1 MKLHKTTRS
10 AATSV
15 VRLSLIFC
23 MTTLFSISLLAQTR
37 TVSGTVKDQN
47 GEPLIGVSVQL
58 KGDAKVGTI
67 TDVQGKFSLSAP
79 ANSSLVFSYMGYVS
93 QTILA
98 GQAHMTVTLS
108 EDTKKLDEVV
118 VIGYGTVKKRD
129 LTGAVSSVKQADI
142 VQTPTG
148 NAMEAIQ
155 GRIPG
160 MDITRSSGSAGSGVN
175 ILIRGTK
182 TIGYTDIY
190 GTKTRNTDP
199 LFIIDGVQGGSYADL
214 NPNDIE
220 SIDVLKDASSTA
232 IYGSLGGNG
241 VVIITTKRGKAEEK
255 VNVTLD
261 SYYGVNGWVSYPKS
275 NTGEAYMNVRREAYR
290 TVGQWASTADD
301 YKIFSAEEWKAIQNN
316 QWVDWRNLVT
326 VQGKEQSHNVTLSSN
341 KGKVKTYFSL
351 GYYNEQGIFKNDAL
365 SKYTFRGNVDY
376 DVAKWLQVGMN
387 SQLTYYDQDKVSS
400 SMLTQAMTY
409 VPLGTPYNEDGSIN
423 LFPVSGDVS
432 KLSPLANYA
441 SANKAVNNTLSF
453 KSFSTGYVVIQ
464 PMKELKLRSNVSATI
479 NASRNGTFNGQYS
492 TDQYGG
498 SYTNMAGAT
507 NQLNRYFSWDNILT
521 YTKSFGNHNLEATA
535 VSSWTKSMNESYYG
549 AGVNQLL
556 DSYLYYSLQ
565 ATDASS
571 RLLTSSYV
579 QQQQLGFA
587 GRLSYN
593 YLGRYLFTATGRWD
607 GSSMLAQGHKW
618 DFFPS
623 VSGAWRISDEP
634 FMKGAS
640 KWLSNLKL
648 RLSYGTTGNSG
659 VPPYATQGGAVI
671 ANTKMGFNDTP
682 ATTYQFSYLVGNA
695 GLGWEKSTTSNLGV
709 DFSVFNGRVDMN
721 VDLYN
726 IDTKDILLARS
737 LPPSTG
743 AGGTSSSQFSTY
755 TNIGKTNNRGIEIAL
770 NTVNIQTKKFKWN
783 STVTFASNKEK
794 IVSLTSNADIIQGQS
809 PETASLLIGRP
820 INSFYSYKLA
830 GIWQLGQEAEMAQ
843 YKLNGTAN
851 AFKPGDLHVVDYTQ
865 DGNITTADRQ
875 YLGSASPKWTAGLN
889 NTISYKG
896 FDLNM
901 YLVARWGQMINAQFI
916 GRYDPS
922 GVANFP
928 SYFSY
933 WTPENPS
940 NDFPRPKKDGH
951 LYDYFGYMSLNYV
964 DGSYVKLKTVSLGY
978 TIPATITKKVG
989 ISKLRLYATASNL
1002 LTVVKSHMIK
1012 YYDPERGGDETMP
1025 LTKQLVFGVNLGF

>member
-1 MKLHKTTRS
+1 MMILFSTNLFSQTRS
-10 AATSV
+10 
-15 VRLSLIFC
+15 
-23 MTTLFSISLLAQTR
+23 
-37 TVSGTVKDQN
+37 VSGTVKDAS

-58 KGDAKVGTI
+58 KGDTKVGTI
-67 TDVQGKFSLSAP
+67 TDVQGKFALSVP
-79 ANSSLVFSYMGYVS
+79 ANSSLIFSYMGYTS
-93 QTILA
+93 QILPA
-98 GQAHMTVTLS
+98 SQAQMAVTLA
-108 EDTKKLDEVV
+108 EDTKKLDEIV

-142 VQTPTG
+142 MQTPTG

-190 GTKTRNTDP
+190 GTKTRNTEP
-199 LFIIDGVQGGSYADL
+199 LFVIDGVQGGSYTDL

-232 IYGSLGGNG
+232 IYGSLGANG
-241 VVIITTKRGKAEEK
+241 VVIITTKRGKADEK

-316 QWVDWRNLVT
+316 QWVDWRDKVT
-326 VQGKEQSHNVTLSSN
+326 VQGKEQSHNITLSSN

-351 GYYNEQGIFKNDAL
+351 GYYNEQGVFKNDDL
-365 SKYTFRGNVDY
+365 SKYSFRGNVDY
-376 DVAKWLQVGMN
+376 EVNKWLQVGMN
-387 SQLTYYDQDKVSS
+387 TQLTYYDQDKVSS

-409 VPLGTPYNEDGSIN
+409 VPLGTPYNADGSIN

-441 SANKAVNNTLSF
+441 AENKAVNNTISL
-453 KSFSTGYVVIQ
+453 KTFSTGYVIIQ
-464 PMKELKLRSNVSATI
+464 PTKELKFRSNVSATI
-479 NASRNGTFNGQYS
+479 GVSRNGTFNGQYS

-498 SYTNMAGAT
+498 SYVNMAGAT

-521 YTKSFGNHNLEATA
+521 YKKDLGDHSLEATGI
-535 VSSWTKSMNESYYG
+535 SSWTKRMDESYYG
-549 AGVNQLL
+549 AGVNQLV
-556 DSYLYYSLQ
+556 DSYLYYSLN
-565 ATDASS
+565 ATDATS
-571 RLLTSSYV
+571 RLLTSNYI
-579 QQQQLGFA
+579 QNQTIGFA

-593 YLGRYLFTATGRWD
+593 YQGKYFFTATGRWD
-607 GSSMLAQGHKW
+607 GSSTLAPGHKW

-623 VSGAWRISDEP
+623 ASAAWRISDEP

-640 KWLSNLKL
+640 NWLSNLKL
-648 RLSYGTTGNSG
+648 RLSYGTTGNAG
-659 VPPYATQGGAVI
+659 APAYATQGGAVL

-682 ATTYQFSYLVGNA
+682 ASTYQYTYLVGNA
-695 GLGWEKSTTSNLGV
+695 DLGWEKSTTTNLGL
-709 DFSVFNGRVDMN
+709 DFGILKGRVDLN

-726 IDTKDILLARS
+726 IDTKDILMARS

-743 AGGTSSSQFSTY
+743 AGGASSAQFSSY
-755 TNIGKTNNRGIEIAL
+755 TNIGKTNNRGIEVAL
-770 NTVNIQTKKFKWN
+770 NTVNIQNKKFKWN
-783 STVTFASNKEK
+783 STVTFAANKEK
-794 IVSLTSNADIIQGQS
+794 IVSLISNTDIIQGQN
-809 PETASLLIGRP
+809 PETSSLLIGRP

-830 GIWQLGQEAEMAQ
+830 GVWQLGEEAEMAK

-851 AFKPGDLHVVDYTQ
+851 AFKPGDLKIVDANGDY
-865 DGNITTADRQ
+865 NITTADRQ
-875 YLGSASPKWTAGLN
+875 YLGSTSPKWTAGLN
-889 NTISYKG
+889 NSISYKG
-896 FDLNM
+896 FDLNV
-901 YLVARWGQMINAQFI
+901 YVVARWGQMINAQFI

-922 GVANFP
+922 GVSNFP
-928 SYFSY
+928 SYFNY

-951 LYDYFGYMSLNYV
+951 LYDYTGYMSLNYV
-964 DGSYVKLKTVSLGY
+964 NGSYFKVKTVSLGY
-978 TIPATITKKVG
+978 TIPASLTRKVG
-989 ISKLRLYATASNL
+989 ISKFRLYATTSNI
-1002 LTVVKSHMIK
+1002 LTVASSHMVK

-1025 LTKQLVFGVNLGF
+1025 LTKQLVFGANVSF